1 MTEWQRF
8 RQQTVGNSEM
18 LSTKDKEGLKDTTIY
33 RKSIQLLQVD
43 EWRARGD
50 SFSFEQPVYSS
61 NSPSMEDR

>member
-1 MTEWQRF
+1 
-8 RQQTVGNSEM
+8 M
-18 LSTKDKEGLKDTTIY
+18 LSTKDKEGLKDPTIH
-33 RKSIQLLQVD
+33 RKSIELLQVD